1 MPKLGSM
8 SCMRTCEQLTQPR
21 LGLFLCEQFY
31 AMLDDPCNERDIQM
45 PYRFIGTKIARTM
58 LVADDDLKICAYF
71 QIVDGNYVYETQ
83 HGFVSSDLDI
93 VPSLKA
99 FIDSLE
105 ITSQEVKIDL
115 LDAWEEV
122 QTISD
127 HDKMRILS

>member
-1 MPKLGSM
+1 
-8 SCMRTCEQLTQPR
+8 
-21 LGLFLCEQFY
+21 
-31 AMLDDPCNERDIQM
+31 M